1 MANSLQEQLLKA
13 GLADKKKANRAK
25 QAKREDAN
33 RAKRGEIDLEDPAER
48 ARRQRAEK
56 VEKDRQLEA
65 ARQAERQDKEIA
77 AQVRQLIESH
87 RLARG
92 NGEEPFQFVQERK
105 IKKLYVT
112 PAQRDQLTRGQI
124 AVVALGDSQE
134 LVPTAIAEKIR
145 QRDAAAVLLLNE
157 RGASQEGDEDD
168 PYADYPIPDDLM
180 W

>member
-1 MANSLQEQLLKA
+1 MANSLQNQLMKA

-25 QAKREDAN
+25 QAKREEAN
-33 RAKRGEIDLEDPAER
+33 RARRGEIDLQDPAER
-48 ARRQRAEK
+48 IRLQRAEK
-56 VEKDRQLEA
+56 AEKDRQLEA
-65 ARQAERQDKEIA
+65 ARQAERHEKEIA

-87 RLARG
+87 RLPRHA
-92 NGEEPFQFVQERK
+92 GEEAFQFVQDRK

-112 PAQRDQLTRGQI
+112 REQRDQLTRGQI
-124 AVVALGDSQE
+124 AIVAFGDSHE

-145 QRDAAAVLLLNE
+145 PRDQAAVLLLNE
-157 RGASQEGDEDD
+157 RTARQEGEEDD